1 MGDRAT
7 IVLVIT
13 DQVTMDP
20 VTMDRAN
27 MDRAITPDIIR
38 IRRDKT
44 ISRDSRKSLEM
55 LCLENI

>member
-13 DQVTMDP
+13 DRVI
-20 VTMDRAN
+20 MDRVT
-27 MDRAITPDIIR
+27 MDRAITPDILR
-38 IRRDKT
+38 IRRDKI